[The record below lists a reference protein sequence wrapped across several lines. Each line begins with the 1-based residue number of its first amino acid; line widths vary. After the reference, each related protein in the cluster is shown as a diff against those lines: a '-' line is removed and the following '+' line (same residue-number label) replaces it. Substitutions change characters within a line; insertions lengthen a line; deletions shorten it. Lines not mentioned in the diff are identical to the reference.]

1 LRRGRPS
8 STSLHVGDTVDSIRV
23 ESIEPK
29 RRRRLKYQIHL
40 SGRAWL
46 EFEVTGTGSSTTIRQ
61 TAIFDPV
68 GLKGQVYWY
77 SLYLPHELVFNGMLR
92 GIAQAALREMKDL
105 DTAKIPH
112 GQMEAH

>member
-1 LRRGRPS
+1 
-8 STSLHVGDTVDSIRV
+8 V
-23 ESIEPK
+23 ESIEPN
-29 RRRRLKYQIHL
+29 RRLRLISEMHL
-40 SGRAWL
+40 YGRAWL
-46 EFEVTGTGSSTTIRQ
+46 EFEVTEAGASTTIRQ

-68 GLKGQVYWY
+68 GLLGRLYWY
-77 SLYLPHELVFNGMLR
+77 TLYVPHQFVFSGMLR